1 MKNCRMKGF
10 TFVETMVS
18 LLIVTLLS
26 VTVMTGIRIAW
37 SVHENALF
45 SSESEILADTINTS
59 LGDLL
64 HYASYD
70 QTDPDSTV
78 QFSSQEYG
86 VLKGSIY
93 IDKGRLYVKTSSEEK
108 ASQLRLVNEGA
119 YTSID
124 VETFRLSYDSENN
137 QFIGSYILKGSKAQ
151 TKEITFTFESI
162 NQPAVI
168 PSNS

>member
-1 MKNCRMKGF
+1 MKNRRKRGF
-10 TFVETMVS
+10 TFVETLVS

-26 VTVMTGIRIAW
+26 MAVMTGIRVAW
-37 SVHENALF
+37 SAHENALF

-70 QTDPDSTV
+70 QTESDGTI

-86 VLKGSIY
+86 VLKGCIY
-93 IDKGRLYVKTSSEEK
+93 INKGRLYVKTSSEEN
-108 ASQLRLVNEGA
+108 AGQLRLVNEGA

-124 VETFRLSYDSENN
+124 IDAFQISYDSEKN
-137 QFIGSYILKGSKAQ
+137 QFTGSYTLKGSRMQ

-162 NQPAVI
+162 NQSAVI
-168 PSNS
+168 QNNS

>member
-1 MKNCRMKGF
+1 MKNRRKKGF
-10 TFVETMVS
+10 TFVETLVS

-26 VTVMTGIRIAW
+26 LTVMTGIRVAW
-37 SVHENALF
+37 NAHESALF

-70 QTDPDSTV
+70 QTDTDGMV

-86 VLKGSIY
+86 VLKGNIY
-93 IDKGRLYVKTSSEEK
+93 VDEGRLYVKTSSEEK

-119 YTSID
+119 YTNIDID
-124 VETFRLSYDSENN
+124 VFQLSYDREKN
-137 QFIGSYILKGSKAQ
+137 QFSGSYILKDSKAQ
-151 TKEITFTFESI
+151 TKEVSFTFESI
-162 NQPAVI
+162 NRPTIIQN
-168 PSNS
+168 NS

>member
-1 MKNCRMKGF
+1 MKNRKKRGF
-10 TFVETMVS
+10 TFVETLVA

-26 VTVMTGIRIAW
+26 MAVMTGIRIAW
-37 SVHENALF
+37 NAHEKALF

-70 QTDPDSTV
+70 GADTDGTV

-86 VLKGSIY
+86 VLNGSIW
-93 IDKGRLYVKTSSEEK
+93 IDKGRLYVKTSSDEK
-108 ASQLRLVNEGA
+108 ASQLRLINEGA

-124 VETFRLSYDSENN
+124 IDAFQMTYDSEKN
-137 QFIGSYILKGSKAQ
+137 QFTGSYTLKGGKTQ
-151 TKEITFTFESI
+151 TKEITFTFASI
-162 NQPAVI
+162 NQPTI
-168 PSNS
+168 IHNNS